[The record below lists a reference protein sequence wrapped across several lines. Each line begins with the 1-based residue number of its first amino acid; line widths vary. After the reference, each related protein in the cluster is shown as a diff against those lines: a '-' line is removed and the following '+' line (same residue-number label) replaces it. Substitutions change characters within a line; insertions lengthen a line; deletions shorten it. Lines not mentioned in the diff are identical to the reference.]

1 MIKIAY
7 STISYGSS
15 GEDVKKLQKS
25 LNEQGY
31 SLNIDGVFGN
41 ETRDAVK
48 DYQKKNGLGVDG
60 VVGSKTWSA
69 LDSLTKTTPKN
80 YSVSSYSSK
89 TSRPEYEKSQ
99 AVIDAEKELA
109 QWENNKPDGY
119 KGKYDDEIESL
130 VEQLLNREDFSY
142 DMQSDPLYQQY
153 RQLYTENGQK
163 AMRDTVG
170 QASALTGG
178 YANSY
183 AVTAGNQAYADYLD
197 ELNGSALDL
206 RDRAYQVYSDEGD
219 KLIEDV
225 TLLRSLDG
233 DDYEKYLDTLQR
245 YYDDGDYIL
254 KKLSQMSDA
263 EFEEFLAQVD
273 AWENDREYEFQKYQD
288 NLDRQE
294 FQQELAFK
302 QAEAKRKQ
310 ENEDREYQLAKDK
323 LAAQLAASSSK
334 SSSKS
339 SSSSSSSKKNS
350 EYTAYPTTYKQFVA
364 MTGYGGI
371 LTENLFYGNSNTKQK
386 YGTYQK
392 YLQVMYDK
400 YS

>member
-15 GEDVKKLQKS
+15 GEEVKKLQKS

-48 DYQKKNGLGVDG
+48 DYQKKNGLSVDG
-60 VVGSKTWSA
+60 IVSTKTWSA
-69 LDSLTKTTPKN
+69 LDSYKKATQKKS
-80 YSVSSYSSK
+80 SVTGYSSK

-99 AVIDAEKELA
+99 AVVDVENELA
-109 QWENNKPDGY
+109 HWENNKPDSY
-119 KGKYDDEIESL
+119 KGKYDDKIEGL
-130 VEQLLNREDFSY
+130 VDRLLNREDFTY

-197 ELNGSALDL
+197 ELNAIALDL
-206 RDRAYQVYSDEGD
+206 RDRAYQIYSDEGD

-233 DDYEKYLDTLQR
+233 DDYEKYMDTLER
-245 YYDDGDYIL
+245 YYADGDYLL

-288 NLDRQE
+288 ALDRQE
-294 FQQELAFK
+294 FQQEMAFK
-302 QAEAKRKQ
+302 EAEAKRKQ
-310 ENEDREYQLAKDK
+310 DNEDRDYQLAKDK
-323 LAAQLAASSSK
+323 LAAQIAASSSK

-339 SSSSSSSKKNS
+339 SSSSSSKKSS
-350 EYTAYPTTYKQFVA
+350 EYTAYPTTYKQFVS